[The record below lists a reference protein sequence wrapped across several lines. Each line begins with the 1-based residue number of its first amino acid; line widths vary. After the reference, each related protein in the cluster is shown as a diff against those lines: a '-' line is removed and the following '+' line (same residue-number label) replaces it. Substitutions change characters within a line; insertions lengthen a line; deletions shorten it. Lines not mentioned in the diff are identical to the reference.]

1 MSLFLRSIAIA
12 TLLALAGCASLPVPT
27 ETEGG
32 MVAFPVEPINKAGGP
47 FYYFT
52 VFKVFEKGTDKQVDL
67 FQVKPSAGVN
77 VRTFGPLPAGDY
89 YLGEM
94 TTRVTDTPTM
104 RFSYKPRPRTISIP
118 FTVEEDTITM
128 LPKKYW
134 VFKRPGEE
142 GGSSTS
148 TEVLDLTD
156 DVKALALEALNK
168 QDKDSAWQI
177 KLP

>member
-12 TLLALAGCASLPVPT
+12 AFLALVGCASLPVPT
-27 ETEGG
+27 ETDGG
-32 MVAFPVEPINKAGGP
+32 LVAFPVEPVNQAGGP

-67 FQVKPSAGVN
+67 FQVKPSNGVN

-94 TTRVTDTPTM
+94 TTRVTDTPTK
-104 RFSYKPRPRTISIP
+104 RFSYKPSPRAISLP

-128 LPKKYW
+128 LPTKYW

-142 GGSSTS
+142 GGFSTS
-148 TEVLDLTD
+148 IEVLDLTD
-156 DVKALALEALNK
+156 DVKALALEALEKQNK
-168 QDKDSAWQI
+168 DTAWQI